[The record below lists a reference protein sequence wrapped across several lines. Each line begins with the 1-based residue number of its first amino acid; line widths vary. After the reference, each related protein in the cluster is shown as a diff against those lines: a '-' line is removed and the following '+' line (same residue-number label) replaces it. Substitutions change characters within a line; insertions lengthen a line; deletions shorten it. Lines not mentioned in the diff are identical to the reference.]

1 MNTALKT
8 RAKLSVEQVIEIFQ
22 NKGTTATSSA
32 AVVARQYGVS
42 EKTVRDIW
50 KGRTWCGE
58 TWHLDTSRVVQ
69 TKRIGRPKG
78 CKDSKPRKPKADGR
92 DEASCSPPD
101 HLAGDASAAFD
112 PTSDFEESAECVDRG
127 HTETS
132 SSDTTLTDTRAAA
145 STARPLPAPSGQPHA
160 PAPPPLSSSAAQSVD
175 QQLHEWGRALW
186 LDLESADPF
195 RRDWNPPPA
204 GAPAAAAA
212 AASLPDGSGRHH
224 RGRHHRGRRQA
235 RDEPESLSDEA
246 GPSPGGSG
254 GS

>member
-101 HLAGDASAAFD
+101 HLVGGASAA
-112 PTSDFEESAECVDRG
+112 
-127 HTETS
+127 
-132 SSDTTLTDTRAAA
+132 
-145 STARPLPAPSGQPHA
+145 SG
-160 PAPPPLSSSAAQSVD
+160 QSVD

-186 LDLESADPF
+186 LDFESADPF
-195 RRDWNPPPA
+195 RRDWNPQP
-204 GAPAAAAA
+204 
-212 AASLPDGSGRHH
+212 SGNISWAHLLKRN
-224 RGRHHRGRRQA
+224 G
-235 RDEPESLSDEA
+235 EA
-246 GPSPGGSG
+246 WHFQHFQSSTRTR
-254 GS
+254 